1 MLREELTK
9 MDLYYLHGWE
19 LIAEKVL
26 QIGMLLFIMW
36 NVKLL
41 FFEKNN
47 NIEGDYKDGN
57 EQI

>member
-1 MLREELTK
+1 ME
-9 MDLYYLHGWE
+9 LYYLHGWE

-26 QIGMLLFIMW
+26 QIGMLLFIAW

-41 FFEKNN
+41 FFEKS
-47 NIEGDYKDGN
+47 NIEGDHKDGN

>member
-1 MLREELTK
+1 MLRGK
-9 MDLYYLHGWE
+9 SQMDLYYLHGWQ

-41 FFEKNN
+41 FEKNN
-47 NIEGDYKDGN
+47 NIEGD
-57 EQI
+57 

>member
-1 MLREELTK
+1 MEY
-9 MDLYYLHGWE
+9 YYLHGWE

-26 QIGMLLFIMW
+26 QVGMLLFIIW

-41 FFEKNN
+41 LFEKNN
-47 NIEGDYKDGN
+47 NIEGDNKDKN

>member
-1 MLREELTK
+1 
-9 MDLYYLHGWE
+9 MDMYYLHGWE

-26 QIGMLLFIMW
+26 QIGMLAFIMW

-41 FFEKNN
+41 FEKDKTR
-47 NIEGDYKDGN
+47 EGDYKDGN

>member
-1 MLREELTK
+1 

-41 FFEKNN
+41 LFEKNN
-47 NIEGDYKDGN
+47 NIEGDHKDGN

>member
-1 MLREELTK
+1 

-26 QIGMLLFIMW
+26 QIGMLLFILW
-36 NVKLL
+36 NVKLVL
-41 FFEKNN
+41 FDKNN
-47 NIEGDYKDGN
+47 NSERDGNDGN